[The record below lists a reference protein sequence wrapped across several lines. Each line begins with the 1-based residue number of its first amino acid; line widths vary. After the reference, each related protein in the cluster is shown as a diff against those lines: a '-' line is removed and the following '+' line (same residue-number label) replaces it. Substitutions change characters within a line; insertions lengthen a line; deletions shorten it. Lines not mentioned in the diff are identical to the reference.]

1 MDVKKLKQT
10 DLKYSLVAEMTSMNS
25 TTRNKAMFYRIIRVQ
40 PKSNMLKSLN
50 KIRQVQTYRKKKK
63 EQIYQRDR
71 CIIKFQI
78 HYESC
83 LKTSNKDTN

>member
-10 DLKYSLVAEMTSMNS
+10 DLKYSLVAEMGSMNS

-40 PKSNMLKSLN
+40 TKSNMLKSLN

-78 HYESC
+78 HYGSC
-83 LKTSNKDTN
+83 LKISSKDTN